1 MSPLNQVPNC
11 HIHLSFVHEVGWF
24 HIQAWCVCRTLL
36 GRAGPR
42 NEAGA
47 VKGGG
52 SATGHSCSSLWA
64 LSVKPLET
72 MTHVTGSHGTLKL
85 LRDTFILVCPVMK
98 P

>member
-72 MTHVTGSHGTLKL
+72 MK
-85 LRDTFILVCPVMK
+85 RDR
-98 P
+98 